1 MDNYTNN
8 PQSEKQDK
16 KDEKPLP
23 GEKLGL
29 GTMIAGVLLMMLN
42 AMRYAGFIKG
52 GAASGFGIAASII
65 IIIYGIVRYLN
76 GDNGPGKKPTPKK
89 RKVIFVAM
97 TVILTAVMGFL
108 CLGGKRDDV
117 MIEDFSVSADGSE
130 MTVHAG
136 VFSSAGYLRK
146 INVSYDDHAVMV
158 DFYSTFGI
166 NNSAGAKNEFVIPL
180 KPDSERICFNRGDN
194 YYAAFAK
201 GEDGQWYKFARSLLL
216 YSLQPLSPRDCLSMS
231 STTMSYISPRVE
243 QYSSTFQGSLVW
255 KCIFTSGPPP
265 TASRQSPL
273 RFLVK

>member
-8 PQSEKQDK
+8 IQNEKQDK

-52 GAASGFGIAASII
+52 GDASGFGIAASII

-76 GDNGPGKKPTPKK
+76 GDNGPGKKPTPKN
-89 RKVIFVAM
+89 RKVIFVVM
-97 TVILTAVMGFL
+97 IVILTAAMGFL

-130 MTVHAG
+130 MTLKAG
-136 VFSSAGYLRK
+136 IAGSAGYLRK
-146 INVSYDDHAVMV
+146 GKVRYDDEYKTVLV

-166 NNSAGAKNEFVIPL
+166 NNPVGAEDTFVIPL
-180 KPDSERICFNRGDN
+180 KPDSENILFNRGND
-194 YYAAFAK
+194 YYAALEKDA
-201 GEDGQWYKFARSLLL
+201 DGRWDKCAR
-216 YSLQPLSPRDCLSMS
+216 
-231 STTMSYISPRVE
+231 
-243 QYSSTFQGSLVW
+243 
-255 KCIFTSGPPP
+255 
-265 TASRQSPL
+265 
-273 RFLVK
+273 

>member
-8 PQSEKQDK
+8 IQNEKQDK

-52 GAASGFGIAASII
+52 GDASGFGIAASII

-76 GDNGPGKKPTPKK
+76 GDNGPGKKPTPKN
-89 RKVIFVAM
+89 RKVIFVVM
-97 TVILTAVMGFL
+97 IVILTAAMGFL
-108 CLGGKRDDV
+108 CLGGRRDDV

-130 MTVHAG
+130 MTLKAG
-136 VFSSAGYLRK
+136 IAGSAGYLRK
-146 INVSYDDHAVMV
+146 AKVRYDDEYKTVLV

-166 NNSAGAKNEFVIPL
+166 NNPVGAEDTFVIPL
-180 KPDSERICFNRGDN
+180 KPDSENILFNRGND

-201 GEDGQWYKFARSLLL
+201 GEDGQWYKFAR
-216 YSLQPLSPRDCLSMS
+216 
-231 STTMSYISPRVE
+231 
-243 QYSSTFQGSLVW
+243 
-255 KCIFTSGPPP
+255 
-265 TASRQSPL
+265 
-273 RFLVK
+273 

>member
-8 PQSEKQDK
+8 IQNEKQNK
-16 KDEKPLP
+16 KDEKPLL

-52 GAASGFGIAASII
+52 GNASGFGIAASII

-76 GDNGPGKKPTPKK
+76 GDNGPVKKPTPKN
-89 RKVIFVAM
+89 RKVIFVVM
-97 TVILTAVMGFL
+97 IVILTAAMGFL

-130 MTVHAG
+130 MTLKAG
-136 VFSSAGYLRK
+136 IAGSAGYLRK
-146 INVSYDDHAVMV
+146 VKVRYDDEYKTVLV

-166 NNSAGAKNEFVIPL
+166 NNPVGAEDTFVIPL
-180 KPDSERICFNRGDN
+180 KPDSENILFNRGDN

-201 GEDGQWYKFARSLLL
+201 GEDGQWYKFAR
-216 YSLQPLSPRDCLSMS
+216 
-231 STTMSYISPRVE
+231 
-243 QYSSTFQGSLVW
+243 
-255 KCIFTSGPPP
+255 
-265 TASRQSPL
+265 
-273 RFLVK
+273 

>member
-8 PQSEKQDK
+8 IQNEKQDK

-52 GAASGFGIAASII
+52 GDASGFGIAASII

-76 GDNGPGKKPTPKK
+76 GDNGPGKKPTPKN
-89 RKVIFVAM
+89 RKVIFVVM
-97 TVILTAVMGFL
+97 IVILTAAMGFL

-130 MTVHAG
+130 MTLKAG
-136 VFSSAGYLRK
+136 IAGSAGYLRK
-146 INVSYDDHAVMV
+146 AKVRYDDEYKTVLV

-166 NNSAGAKNEFVIPL
+166 NNPVGAEDTFVIPL
-180 KPDSERICFNRGDN
+180 KPDSENILFNRGND
-194 YYAAFAK
+194 YYAALAK
-201 GEDGQWYKFARSLLL
+201 DTDGRWYKCAR
-216 YSLQPLSPRDCLSMS
+216 
-231 STTMSYISPRVE
+231 
-243 QYSSTFQGSLVW
+243 
-255 KCIFTSGPPP
+255 
-265 TASRQSPL
+265 
-273 RFLVK
+273 

>member
-8 PQSEKQDK
+8 IQNEKQDK

-23 GEKLGL
+23 GEKFGL
-29 GTMIAGVLLMMLN
+29 GTIIAGVLLMMLN

-52 GAASGFGIAASII
+52 GNASGFGIAASII

-76 GDNGPGKKPTPKK
+76 GDNGPGKKPTPKN
-89 RKVIFVAM
+89 RKVIFVVM
-97 TVILTAVMGFL
+97 IVILTAAMGFL

-180 KPDSERICFNRGDN
+180 KPDSENILFNRGDN

-201 GEDGQWYKFARSLLL
+201 GEDGQWYKFAR
-216 YSLQPLSPRDCLSMS
+216 
-231 STTMSYISPRVE
+231 
-243 QYSSTFQGSLVW
+243 
-255 KCIFTSGPPP
+255 
-265 TASRQSPL
+265 
-273 RFLVK
+273 

>member
-8 PQSEKQDK
+8 IQSEKQDK

-29 GTMIAGVLLMMLN
+29 GTMNVGVLLMMLN

-52 GAASGFGIAASII
+52 GNASGFGIAASII

-76 GDNGPGKKPTPKK
+76 GDNGPGKKPTPKN
-89 RKVIFVAM
+89 RKVIFVVM
-97 TVILTAVMGFL
+97 IVILTAAMGFL

-130 MTVHAG
+130 MTLKAG
-136 VFSSAGYLRK
+136 IAGSAGYLRK
-146 INVSYDDHAVMV
+146 AKVRYDDEYKTVLV

-166 NNSAGAKNEFVIPL
+166 NNPVGAEDTFVIPL
-180 KPDSERICFNRGDN
+180 KPDSENILFNRGDN

-201 GEDGQWYKFARSLLL
+201 GEDGQWYKFAR
-216 YSLQPLSPRDCLSMS
+216 
-231 STTMSYISPRVE
+231 
-243 QYSSTFQGSLVW
+243 
-255 KCIFTSGPPP
+255 
-265 TASRQSPL
+265 
-273 RFLVK
+273 

>member
-8 PQSEKQDK
+8 IQNEKQDK
-16 KDEKPLP
+16 KDEKPLL

-52 GAASGFGIAASII
+52 GDASGFGIAASII

-76 GDNGPGKKPTPKK
+76 GDNGPGKKPTPKN
-89 RKVIFVAM
+89 RKVIFVVM
-97 TVILTAVMGFL
+97 IVILTAAMGFL
-108 CLGGKRDDV
+108 CLGGRRDDV

-180 KPDSERICFNRGDN
+180 KPDSENILFNRGNN

-201 GEDGQWYKFARSLLL
+201 GEDGQWYKFAR
-216 YSLQPLSPRDCLSMS
+216 
-231 STTMSYISPRVE
+231 
-243 QYSSTFQGSLVW
+243 
-255 KCIFTSGPPP
+255 
-265 TASRQSPL
+265 
-273 RFLVK
+273 